1 MIERIICEDDSSSN
15 YEQLTEDRKLIY
27 QEFYKDTALCPERYV
42 ISVDVASPNIKD
54 QSCAVRYNYEEY
66 LKGNLVIDSVKYF

>member
-1 MIERIICEDDSSSN
+1 MIERIFCEDNSSKN
-15 YEQLTEDRKLIY
+15 YEQLSEERKLKY
-27 QEFYKDTALCPERYV
+27 QEFYKDTACCPEKYV

-54 QSCAVRYNYEEY
+54 QSCVVRYNYEEY